1 MDSFELGQICCFGG
15 EGDVQAVNKS
25 QSANKW
31 AVQKWIGM
39 GYTMLYPNTYIF
51 LGPSIKKHDKL
62 WIWGYP
68 YSTPFPMYNS
78 EVSGSENEVLQVRV
92 ESNGIHSK

>member
-1 MDSFELGQICCFGG
+1 MDSFEPGQICCFGG

-68 YSTPFPMYNS
+68 VSEHSGRTHVCSTNLKGLEIPKN
-78 EVSGSENEVLQVRV
+78 RAA
-92 ESNGIHSK
+92 HAR